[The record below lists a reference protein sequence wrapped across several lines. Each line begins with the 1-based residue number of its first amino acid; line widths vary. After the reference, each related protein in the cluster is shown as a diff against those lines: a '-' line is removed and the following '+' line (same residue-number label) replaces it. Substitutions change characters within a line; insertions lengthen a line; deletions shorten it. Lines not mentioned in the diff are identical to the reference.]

1 MGPTNSVKNIEWWQ
15 VSDGAKQVG
24 YLKWWVM
31 SNEWQKLNDEKYW
44 SKQPLNLS
52 KLNWSIDMT
61 PQVVDGI

>member
-1 MGPTNSVKNIEWWQ
+1 M
-15 VSDGAKQVG
+15 SDEQ
-24 YLKWWVM
+24 WVM